1 MATSDSLELNRL
13 DPQKLKQDLIDTG
26 RWIDGNRWCPATSGN
41 LSAWVDSQQFL
52 ITVSGKGKGELTQD
66 DLMTVDAGGNPVN
79 TSLRPSAETLL
90 HSLIYRRFPQARYVF
105 HTHSIYGTLLSRI
118 IWSGEIVFRNY
129 ELQKAF
135 SGIDTHEVELV
146 VPVFGNSQD
155 MVALAQEIDARLDK
169 IELCRAFILA
179 GHGLYTWGSTAKEAR
194 RHIEALEFLLEC
206 EYKSMLLLK

>member
-1 MATSDSLELNRL
+1 MATVVNLN
-13 DPQKLKQDLIDTG
+13 QEQLKQDLIDTG

-41 LSAWVDSQQFL
+41 LSAWIDAEQFL
-52 ITVSGKGKGELTQD
+52 ITVSGKGKGELTPD
-66 DLMTVDAGGNPVN
+66 DLMTVDASGNPVN
-79 TSLRPSAETLL
+79 TPKRPSAETLL

-105 HTHSIYGTLLSRI
+105 HSHSIYGTLISRV

-135 SGIDTHEVELV
+135 AGIDTHEVALK

-155 MVALAQEIDARLDK
+155 MVALAQEIDTHLDSVQS
-169 IELCRAFILA
+169 CQAFILA
-179 GHGLYTWGSTAKEAR
+179 GHGLYTWGNTAQETR